1 MAPGNR
7 GQGAPRHSRVSSH
20 VRSHLFCDPA
30 VVHLPFGGDDSQV
43 RGPLGRRKRHIVAR
57 SCQAGIFGL
66 WLAGGGGSLLTGLH
80 TGILSMTGA
89 SLLPATFLRLCQ
101 VAPLMALA
109 GIGLVAIIFYIYPY
123 PPEDENALTRENRA
137 A

>member
-1 MAPGNR
+1 MLEAIFFATPLWFICLLV
-7 GQGAPRHSRVSSH
+7 ATIPM
-20 VRSHLFCDPA
+20 VRC
-30 VVHLPFGGDDSQV
+30 
-43 RGPLGRRKRHIVAR
+43 PLGRRKRHIVAR

-66 WLAGGGGSLLTGLH
+66 WLAGVGGSLLTGLH

-109 GIGLVAIIFYIYPY
+109 GIGLIAIIFYIYPY